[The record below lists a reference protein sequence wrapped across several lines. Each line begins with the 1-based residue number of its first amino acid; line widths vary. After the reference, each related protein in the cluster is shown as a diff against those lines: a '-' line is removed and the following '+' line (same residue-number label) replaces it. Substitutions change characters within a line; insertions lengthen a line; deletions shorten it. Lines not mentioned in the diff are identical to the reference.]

1 MNMCMCIYFFNP
13 KDYCLNTLQ
22 PFIPHTIVALLLL
35 FEMDKSQNWPGFD
48 WFKIIYL
55 FIRLL
60 VLYILGFF
68 QTCLSRISRQYFW
81 GEEGSLVL
89 FFQFHKSSL
98 DDVLMHVVASFF
110 FFLS

>member
-1 MNMCMCIYFFNP
+1 MNMCMCMYFFNP

-55 FIRLL
+55 FIKIISFI
-60 VLYILGFF
+60 YIVVFF
-68 QTCLSRISRQYFW
+68 SNLSQQNLKTKREVQFYFSSFISQAWMTY
-81 GEEGSLVL
+81 SCT
-89 FFQFHKSSL
+89 S
-98 DDVLMHVVASFF
+98 
-110 FFLS
+110 

>member
-22 PFIPHTIVALLLL
+22 PFIPHTIVALLL

-48 WFKIIYL
+48 WFKIIHL
-55 FIRLL
+55 FIKIISFIYIVVFFFKL
-60 VLYILGFF
+60 VSAES
-68 QTCLSRISRQYFW
+68 QD
-81 GEEGSLVL
+81 EEGSLVL

-98 DDVLMHVVASFF
+98 DDVPMHVVASFF
-110 FFLS
+110 SFLS

>member
-1 MNMCMCIYFFNP
+1 MCIYFFNP

-68 QTCLSRISRQYFW
+68 SNLSQQK
-81 GEEGSLVL
+81 LKTVVL
-89 FFQFHKSSL
+89 GRRGKF
-98 DDVLMHVVASFF
+98 SFIF
-110 FFLS
+110 PVS